1 MINEVKG
8 EEALWRNIVE
18 LDYPD
23 FKPAPMKGTWTHGK
37 FHETLKEIEEKT
49 GATHYN
55 VKMEFFSGMFCQY
68 GVLDE
73 DGKCITLCNL
83 LNHIGNCFYLL
94 EYICVH
100 SITLAITSKCNLDT
114 CRWLSPE
121 KKQEILDARAHE
133 DTIIPP
139 GFTPQ
144 PENQGK
150 ILFLSGPPGAGK
162 STTAQYLAKQK
173 GWVYYEADCFA
184 NSVNPFIPLDEDE
197 PSMAQMKQ
205 KAIKGRDIEMVET
218 IKDCFPEFEKM
229 VKNMPYDAEL
239 VKPFFRT
246 LAKDIVKHKQR
257 LGGNFA
263 VAQAVPTR
271 VFRDCIKEIFGPQG
285 IFVVLRLAKETNA
298 KRVAGRHAG
307 GDPETLKKMLDFMNG
322 IYDTYEDAQPG
333 EDNCIMV
340 EIGPEDSREDV
351 MNKILKQVEDLEAA
365 SSKS

>member
-1 MINEVKG
+1 M
-8 EEALWRNIVE
+8 
-18 LDYPD
+18 
-23 FKPAPMKGTWTHGK
+23 
-37 FHETLKEIEEKT
+37 
-49 GATHYN
+49 
-55 VKMEFFSGMFCQY
+55 
-68 GVLDE
+68 
-73 DGKCITLCNL
+73 
-83 LNHIGNCFYLL
+83 
-94 EYICVH
+94 
-100 SITLAITSKCNLDT
+100 AIISKCNLDT

-121 KKQEILDARAHE
+121 KKQEILDARDHE

-263 VAQAVPTR
+263 VSQAVPTR
-271 VFRDCIKEIFGPQG
+271 VLRDCIKEIFGPQG

-307 GDPETLKKMLDFMNG
+307 GDPETLKKMLDFLNG

-333 EDNCIMV
+333 EDNCITV

-351 MNKILKQVEDLEAA
+351 MNKILKQVEELEAVP
-365 SSKS
+365 SKA